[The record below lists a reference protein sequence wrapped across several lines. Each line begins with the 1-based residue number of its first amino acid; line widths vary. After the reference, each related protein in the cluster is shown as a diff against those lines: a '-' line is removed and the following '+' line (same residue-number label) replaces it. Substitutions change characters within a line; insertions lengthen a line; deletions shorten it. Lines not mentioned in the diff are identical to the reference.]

1 MSNTATPSVLSAPPE
16 LTSTKI
22 GIVVSDAC
30 SKTRIVAVEGYF
42 VHPKYG
48 KRIAQESRFHVHDEA
63 NVSKKGDRVE
73 IVPCRPMSKTKRFRV
88 VRVTQKSA
96 VSDIVVA

>member
-1 MSNTATPSVLSAPPE
+1 MSNTAVIQAPE

-22 GIVVSDAC
+22 GVVVSDARN
-30 SKTRIVAVEGYF
+30 KTRTVAVDTYF

-48 KRIAQESRFHVHDEA
+48 KRIAREARFHAHDEL
-63 NVSKKGDRVE
+63 NSSKKGDRVE

-88 VRVTQKSA
+88 VRIVQKGA
-96 VSDIVVA
+96 VQVDAIVA